1 MRHFPGLR
9 KVRQTVFL
17 RCGKLSLGRG
27 TLMRRCVAD
36 SGYFLA
42 LAAGFWGT
50 PASPPNSPWPA
61 MQTGAWPRR
70 RSTATEALPNQSM
83 PVARPVPGVASGGP
97 RRPPG
102 QARRPSRTRWI
113 EQSDPRLA
121 CPNAERKH
129 QNGRES
135 PYARGDTGA
144 EIQLPGRRA
153 GLPKA
158 LRSLNAESGQKTLR
172 DRAFREIVW

>member
-17 RCGKLSLGRG
+17 RCGKLPLGRG
-27 TLMRRCVAD
+27 TFMRRCVAD

-61 MQTGAWPRR
+61 MRTGAWPRR

-102 QARRPSRTRWI
+102 QARRPSHTRWI

-121 CPNAERKH
+121 CPMFRCGKQGIKTAAN
-129 QNGRES
+129 
-135 PYARGDTGA
+135 
-144 EIQLPGRRA
+144 QLPGRRA